1 MIAPAHPLPTA
12 LDPVVRYRVAAD
24 AEPANF
30 IPALATL
37 LIAQWREKHQGPE
50 LAGEQ
55 NQAQPDT
62 PNP

>member
-37 LIAQWREKHQGPE
+37 LIAQWREKHQAPE

-55 NQAQPDT
+55 TQDQA
-62 PNP
+62 PNPNP

>member
-30 IPALATL
+30 IPALAAL
-37 LIAQWREKHQGPE
+37 LIAQWREAAE
-50 LAGEQ
+50 LDGEQ